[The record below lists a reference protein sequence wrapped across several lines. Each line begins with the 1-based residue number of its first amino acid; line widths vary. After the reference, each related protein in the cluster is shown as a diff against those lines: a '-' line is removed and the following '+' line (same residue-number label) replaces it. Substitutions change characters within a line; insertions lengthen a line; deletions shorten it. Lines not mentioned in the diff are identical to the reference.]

1 MGWVGWV
8 GLYGRYGDVGVFVN
22 MCVYVCFV
30 RMCGAGVCV
39 YVSVIIV
46 ILYSFIIGTYAAYI
60 LLLCS
65 DVALYKTITIAMTTT
80 LMVYWEPA

>member
-1 MGWVGWV
+1 MFCRRPLNLSIYNGLHPTGGFSGGLRDLKGPEVGWV

-39 YVSVIIV
+39 CISYHCDPI
-46 ILYSFIIGTYAAYI
+46 
-60 LLLCS
+60 
-65 DVALYKTITIAMTTT
+65 
-80 LMVYWEPA
+80 